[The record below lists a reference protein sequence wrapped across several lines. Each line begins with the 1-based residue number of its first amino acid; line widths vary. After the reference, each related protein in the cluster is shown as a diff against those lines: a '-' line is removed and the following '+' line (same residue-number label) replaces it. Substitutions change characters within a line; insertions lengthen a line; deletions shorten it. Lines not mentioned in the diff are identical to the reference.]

1 MKAKFLDYP
10 TKAKQKL
17 GLVPETTA
25 KANKQ
30 MVAKDLVK
38 DKQHA
43 LLKENGY
50 QVKVSVEYLCNP

>member
-1 MKAKFLDYP
+1 MKVKFFDDP

-17 GLVPETTA
+17 CLVPENTEQ
-25 KANKQ
+25 ANKQ

-50 QVKVSVEYLCNP
+50 QVKVSVEFL